1 MPKSRATQRQL
12 GQYWTPEVL
21 ADFML
26 DIAQFQPHWK
36 VIDPACGEGVF
47 LKRALERGA
56 QQVVGI
62 DIDPET
68 LERAR
73 ENLKPYG
80 DRVHLYLQDGLLPIE
95 DPDPYWQ
102 SDYDLVIGNPPFAAT
117 GYRVR
122 DPKILE
128 RFELAQEPV
137 SEPQG
142 QSSLFE
148 SDEYRPKRRKP
159 SVAIEVLFLE
169 RFFQLCKPGGVVC
182 VIVPR
187 GILANRNLMYVRKWL
202 TTHYSLRCV
211 FDMPQEA
218 FKSVGANALASILL
232 VDKCPIKKGAKA
244 MLVYLSDVDWS
255 APYDAPS
262 NAWLR
267 TLAEI
272 ANLSTNRAREG
283 KPPPNL
289 SARQP
294 RKPPCTDAK

>member
-1 MPKSRATQRQL
+1 MPKSRALQRQL

-26 DIAQFQPHWK
+26 DIAQFQPDWK

-56 QQVVGI
+56 RQVVGI

-80 DRVHLYLQDGLLPIE
+80 DRVRLYLQDGLLPIE

-102 SDYDLVIGNPPFAAT
+102 ADYDLVIGNPPFAAT

-122 DPKILE
+122 DPKILAQ
-128 RFELAQEPV
+128 FELAQEPV

-182 VIVPR
+182 LIVPR

-202 TTHYSLRCV
+202 TTRYSLRCV

-232 VDKCPIKKGAKA
+232 VDKCAIKKGAKA
-244 MLVYLSDVDWS
+244 MLVYLSDVDWN

-272 ANLSTNRAREG
+272 ANLSTNRARAG
-283 KPPPNL
+283 KPPPKL
-289 SARQP
+289 SKRRTGQP
-294 RKPPCTDAK
+294 SCADDE